1 MECVRHHFSWRC
13 RSCILEAEKQMKI
26 LIKLNS
32 FAARQTVSA
41 ALAEAGH
48 SVRVV
53 EKPHGVMERDYFL
66 EVDSTQITIETKK
79 AD

>member
-1 MECVRHHFSWRC
+1 
-13 RSCILEAEKQMKI
+13 MKI
-26 LIKLNS
+26 LIKLNNFS
-32 FAARQTVSA
+32 ARQTVSA

-53 EKPHGVMERDYFL
+53 EKAHGIMERDYFL
-66 EVDSTQITIETKK
+66 EVNSTQITIETKK